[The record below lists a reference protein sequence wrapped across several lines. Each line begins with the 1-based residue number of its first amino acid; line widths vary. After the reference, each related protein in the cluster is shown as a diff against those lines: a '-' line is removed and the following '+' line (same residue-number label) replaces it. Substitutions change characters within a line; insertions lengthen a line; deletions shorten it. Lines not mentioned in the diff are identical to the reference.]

1 MFLTKKQIKE
11 LRERGHIIGS
21 HSHSHPQN
29 ISELANSDLLEEWS
43 RSKKLLESITGEE
56 IKMASIPNGYSNER
70 VALQAFQ
77 AGYDLLYTSEPSTKI
92 IKFDNFYLMGRYVVY
107 EGMTKMM

>member
-1 MFLTKKQIKE
+1 MTKKQIKE

-77 AGYDLLYTSEPSTKI
+77 AGYDLLYTSEPSTKLSNLI
-92 IKFDNFYLMGRYVVY
+92 TFI
-107 EGMTKMM
+107 